1 MVLWEMD
8 SYILGDPSPMPSAT
22 RPVRRFATILTT
34 LGLTA
39 IVATSTVLAGTPVTN
54 GYRDHAYGGGAT
66 RPAGDKPQS
75 KLWYTEESPGV
86 VQWWGGMYRHST
98 SPPLSEFRIYKMS
111 ADKTS
116 MNPTTT
122 IVDRRDASHG
132 DYLWDEAANTLY
144 VASIPIPNNT
154 APLTLPATPD
164 DVRIFRYT
172 YNNAT
177 DTYTQIGG
185 SLAYKPI
192 AGTAT
197 TVGPDFRG
205 GAWTV
210 SIDKDSNGRLWVVW
224 PQGTQVRYSFSDDNG
239 ETWSAAAQ
247 VPAQAANSINFE
259 TLSRSDSA
267 SVIAFGSPTKDTVG
281 VMWSDQDN
289 LPAQTDNGY
298 YFATIAAGADPT
310 QAGSWTTVE
319 LPKLP
324 NLTNNEADNHINMK
338 TTSDGTV
345 YMVGKTRAETTL
357 CATNKNRPNIPFFR
371 RTPGGTW
378 NTYLVATVGDC
389 DTRPQVVISEQ
400 LDTAY
405 VFLTNPNGGGTI
417 FRRSAPTTGPDAFVF
432 RGPADEIVNR
442 GVPFIKS
449 TTETLIDDASTTKQ
463 VVTAASGIAVISN
476 NLVSSTSSNV
486 KVYLHNYMPLP
497 ASDSAA
503 PSGTVLIAGGAAS
516 TSAQTVSVAVPA
528 TDAGSGM
535 SLVRVSNN
543 SDMSNSTTY
552 LYTTPI
558 SWTLSAG
565 LGTKTV
571 YVEWRDAAGNWS
583 PTANDSIEL
592 TDDVTAPSAPTSV
605 SYRIFG
611 SGRFGIPVRVEWPAA
626 SDNAGGSGIKEY
638 EVHRSVNG
646 GALALY
652 AVVPASSAP
661 GLSLDLPNSAIT
673 YRFCVKS
680 KDNGDNLSGFRCSAT
695 FKTVSVSESS
705 AAMHFTGSWSLSSS
719 SVYVGGK
726 ARISS
731 TANSS
736 ASVSFRGNR
745 VGWYSRLAPTNGQA
759 KVYIDG
765 KLIKTVNLF
774 SSTVVDRKLVF
785 THTWTAVGNHSIR
798 IVVNG
803 TSGHPK
809 VVVDQIFYLQ

>member
-1 MVLWEMD
+1 
-8 SYILGDPSPMPSAT
+8 MPSAT
-22 RPVRRFATILTT
+22 RSVRRLATT
-34 LGLTA
+34 LISIGLA
-39 IVATSTVLAGTPVTN
+39 ALVSSSSVLAVPVAV

-75 KLWYTEESPGV
+75 KLWYTDEGGGN
-86 VQWWGGMYRHST
+86 VQWWGGMFRFST
-98 SPPLSEFRIYKMS
+98 SPSVSEFRIYKLS
-111 ADKTS
+111 ADKTAWNS
-116 MNPTTT
+116 TT
-122 IVDRRDASHG
+122 IPIDRRDASHG
-132 DYLWDEAANTLY
+132 DYLWDENADTLY

-154 APLTLPATPD
+154 NPLVDPATPD

-172 YNNAT
+172 YNSAT

-185 SLAYKPI
+185 AGAYKAI

-197 TVGPDFRG
+197 VAPGFRG

-210 SIDKDSNGRLWVVW
+210 SIDKDSTGRLWVVW
-224 PQGTQVRYSFSDDNG
+224 PQGTEVRYTYSDDNG
-239 ETWSAAAQ
+239 ETWAAAAQ
-247 VPAQAANSINFE
+247 LPAQAGNPINFE

-267 SVIAFGSPTKDTVG
+267 SVIAFGSGTKDTVG

-289 LPAQTDNGY
+289 SGATPGADNGY

-310 QAGSWTTVE
+310 VGGNWSTTE

-324 NLTNNEADNHINMK
+324 NLSNNEADNHINMK

-389 DTRPQVVISEQ
+389 DTRPQVVIAEMGGGTP
-400 LDTAY
+400 DVAY
-405 VFLTNPNGGGTI
+405 VFLTTPNGGGAVY
-417 FRRSAPTTGPDAFVF
+417 RRSAPTSGADAFVF

-449 TTETLIDDASTTKQ
+449 STETLIDDASTTKQ
-463 VVTAASGIAVISN
+463 VVNSNTGIAVISN
-476 NLVSSTSSNV
+476 NLTSSAGGNA
-486 KVYLHNYMPLP
+486 KVYLHNFMTLP
-497 ASDSAA
+497 ASDNTA
-503 PSGTVLIAGGAAS
+503 PAGTVSINAGAAT
-516 TSAQTVSVAVPA
+516 TSSQTVSVAVPA
-528 TDAGSGM
+528 TDAGTGM
-535 SLVRVSNN
+535 SLVRLSNN
-543 SDMSNSTTY
+543 ADMSNSTTY
-552 LYTTPI
+552 LYTSPI
-558 SWTLSAG
+558 SWTLTAG

-571 YVEWRDAAGNWS
+571 YVEWRDGAGNWS
-583 PTANDSIEL
+583 ATANDSIEL
-592 TDDVTAPSAPTSV
+592 TDDITAPNAPTSV
-605 SYRIFG
+605 NHRIFG
-611 SGRFGIPVRVEWPAA
+611 SGRFGIPVRIEWPAA
-626 SDNAGGSGIKEY
+626 TDNAGGSGIKEY
-638 EVHRSVNG
+638 RVQRSVNG
-646 GALALY
+646 APLADY
-652 AVVPASSAP
+652 ATVPASAAP

-673 YRFCVKS
+673 YRFCVRS
-680 KDNGDNLSGFRCSAT
+680 VDNGDNVSASARCSAT

-705 AAMHFTGSWSLSSS
+705 AAMRFTGSWSLSNSA
-719 SVYVGGK
+719 VYVGGK

-731 TANSS
+731 TKNST
-736 ASVSFRGNR
+736 ATVSFRGNR
-745 VGWYSRLAPTNGQA
+745 VGWYSRLGPQNGQA

-765 KLIKTVNLF
+765 SLKKTVNLF
-774 SSTVVDRKLVF
+774 SSTTVDRKLVF
-785 THTWTAVGNHSIR
+785 TYTWSSVGNHSIR